1 MTKKITLFQILTAIW
16 IVSCC
21 LESAFAGTEN
31 ISLIFQESTCTALLE
46 QEPLKNIIEKV
57 RRETGIWIRAPESVL
72 DERVSVQF
80 KNLSLKEGLRR
91 ILRTMNYS
99 LLFDQDGNLIG
110 ALVVAKANKSWNS
123 IYADELNEQMVSAA
137 FEGNTAAVMDFLDK
151 GADVNAQGKYSGWT
165 PLMIAAK
172 KGNTELVSLLI
183 AQGADLDAKSRVR
196 SRTALME
203 AARNRKVETV
213 KALLAANPDVD
224 AVDWEGYTV
233 LMFAAISGQLDVIN
247 ALIEHE
253 ADVVILNEREDLI
266 PIHQVGADLL
276 RFGIVSS
283 EAEIEVFVVIGDV
296 TFRLNRR
303 WDVFSRKPL
312 IGKVDDRRVTPCRF
326 DEMSVDGDL

>member
-1 MTKKITLFQILTAIW
+1 MTKKITLFQILTLIW
-16 IVSCC
+16 MVSCC
-21 LESAFAGTEN
+21 LESASAGTEN
-31 ISLIFQESTCTALLE
+31 NSLIFQESTCTALLE

-57 RRETGIWIRAPESVL
+57 RRETGIWIRVPESVK

-137 FEGNTAAVMDFLDK
+137 FGGNTAAVMEMLDK

-253 ADVVILNEREDLI
+253 ADVNAKNKVGSSALMMASGYPNIVKILEDA
-266 PIHQVGADLL
+266 GA
-276 RFGIVSS
+276 G
-283 EAEIEVFVVIGDV
+283 E
-296 TFRLNRR
+296 
-303 WDVFSRKPL
+303 
-312 IGKVDDRRVTPCRF
+312 
-326 DEMSVDGDL
+326 